1 MNTGHNVNAPEQL
14 TESRCDQCGALL
26 HAGEGRPVC
35 LRCALAHALDPA
47 LDTGPEAPAQVRPA
61 IGDYELL
68 EELGRGGMGVVYKA
82 HQKSLGRTVAVKML
96 LGGPFANEE
105 FVTRFRGE
113 ASAAAALLHPNIVAI
128 HEVGC
133 EEGNHYFSTAPQRSQ
148 TEGSAVG
155 PFRAATGTAFPLW
168 LPLRFRLR
176 MVPFPFLPVRV
187 SVVISSFLLLV
198 AVYQLA
204 LTRKRYNPHT
214 ASTGPAL

>member
-1 MNTGHNVNAPEQL
+1 MCV
-14 TESRCDQCGALL
+14 
-26 HAGEGRPVC
+26 
-35 LRCALAHALDPA
+35 RCALAHALDPA
-47 LDTGPEAPAQVRPA
+47 QHGGPDVLPHRQSV

-133 EEGNHYFSTAPQRSQ
+133 EEGNHYFSMDYI
-148 TEGSAVG
+148 EGPSLAD
-155 PFRAATGTAFPLW
+155 L
-168 LPLRFRLR
+168 
-176 MVPFPFLPVRV
+176 VRENLDMEHV
-187 SVVISSFLLLV
+187 RRVMGLEL
-198 AVYQLA
+198 
-204 LTRKRYNPHT
+204 
-214 ASTGPAL
+214 